1 MPFLGFN
8 PNDSTTGASNTIAD
22 TTTIGDGTAEDVQ
35 IRFDGNTV
43 DYHLGLDDS
52 ADKLTIGKGSALGT
66 TTSLAFDADGIISK
80 PLLPFVHA
88 YNTANDNN
96 LAHNTDHTV
105 EMDADFF
112 DQNAD
117 FNNTNDVFTAP
128 VTGKYWI
135 NGNIMLYDVDE
146 SANYFQCRVVTSN
159 RTIWWGDDPLS
170 YNTPVDM
177 DQVRINIGVC
187 VDMDSGDTAHLD
199 FLSSGGASQ
208 VDIFGNSST
217 ALAGQQSY
225 MTVYLVS

>member
-1 MPFLGFN
+1 
-8 PNDSTTGASNTIAD
+8 
-22 TTTIGDGTAEDVQ
+22 
-35 IRFDGNTV
+35 
-43 DYHLGLDDS
+43 
-52 ADKLTIGKGSALGT
+52 
-66 TTSLAFDADGIISK
+66 
-80 PLLPFVHA
+80 
-88 YNTANDNN
+88 
-96 LAHNTDHTV
+96 
-105 EMDADFF
+105 MDADFF

-199 FLSSGGASQ
+199 FKSSGGASQ
-208 VDIFGNSST
+208 VDIMGSSTT

-225 MTVYLVS
+225 MTVYLVA

>member
-8 PNDSTTGASNTIAD
+8 PKDSATAASNTIAD

-88 YNTANDNN
+88 YNSANDDNV
-96 LAHNTDHTV
+96 AHNTTHTV

-135 NGNIMLYDVDE
+135 SGHVGVENVDE
-146 SANYFQCRVVTSN
+146 DGNFVQIRVITSN
-159 RTIWWGDDPLS
+159 GAFWWGDDPKS
-170 YNTPVDM
+170 YNTPVDP
-177 DQVRINIGVC
+177 QIRCSICAC

-199 FLSSGGASQ
+199 FKQTGGSNTS
-208 VDIFGNSST
+208 DIMGANST

-225 MTVYLVS
+225 MTVYLVT

>member
-1 MPFLGFN
+1 MPFLGFD
-8 PNDSTTGASNTIAD
+8 PNSSTTGASNTIAD

-52 ADKLTIGKGSALGT
+52 ADKLTIGKGTALGT

-88 YNTANDNN
+88 YNSANDDNV
-96 LAHNTDHTV
+96 AHNTTHKV

-135 NGNIMLYDVDE
+135 SGHVGVENVDE
-146 SANYFQCRVVTSN
+146 DGNFVQIRVVTSN
-159 RTIWWGDDPLS
+159 GAFWWGDDPKS
-170 YNTPVDM
+170 YNTPVDP
-177 DQVRINIGVC
+177 QIRCSICAC

-199 FLSSGGASQ
+199 FFSPGTSNQ
-208 VDIFGNSST
+208 VDIFGNNST
-217 ALAGQQSY
+217 SLAGQQSY
-225 MTVYLVS
+225 MTVYLVT